1 MDDTRDKRG
10 DLFMQYFCIYFTI
23 SEDGGGDQLR
33 IKGHPCFTVLAA
45 TINLVCKQIL
55 TLNPRLCVR
64 WKALNYC

>member
-1 MDDTRDKRG
+1 MIQETKEG
-10 DLFMQYFCIYFTI
+10 IYSCSTFVFTSQYLRTVA
-23 SEDGGGDQLR
+23 GDQLR